1 MNYFPALA
9 AAVFLLVTAA
19 VHADIVIVNGD
30 SAGEGL
36 NDPTP
41 ATAAGGNS
49 GTTVGEQRLN
59 VFSEAAGILNATFSI
74 SQTIAVNAQFNS
86 LTCNASSG
94 VLGSAGPTYS
104 YSAVED
110 GVGTVYPIGL
120 ANEHFATDLIPAAE
134 EIQATFNADLGT
146 TGCLENTPWYYGY
159 DAPPGTE
166 SSLLSVVLHELMHGM
181 GFLSMLGEDGSAPD
195 VHPDD
200 GITEIYDPYSQLL
213 YDASQ
218 AQRLTGLSQTERAA
232 ALLNDGNLLWDG
244 AQTNANLS
252 GLSAGVN
259 GSRVQMYAPT
269 VYESGSSVSHF
280 DSAATPNEIMEP
292 VYTEFLQQAG
302 LARYVLGDIGWTLAA
317 VTNSAPVL
325 TAIADQ
331 VMDED
336 STLTINL
343 SATDADADSLTYAI
357 DSAAAEFGAS
367 LSATLLSLNPQA
379 DYHGSGSI
387 TVSVSDGSA
396 TDSVT
401 FGLTIN
407 AVNDAPLISAVADQS
422 IDEDDSLSLTLEA
435 TDVDGDSL
443 VFSLLSAPAESGAEL
458 NGSTLTFTPVADYY
472 GSGSVGIQVS
482 DGSLSSSTSFTLTIN
497 AVNDIPQ
504 FTSASNFTLA
514 AEELLSLTLTADD
527 KETAS
532 DALVFSLDSYD
543 SAALTASLS
552 GSLLSVTPV
561 SGVSGTSTLT
571 VSVSDGTVS
580 SSQDIILTIL
590 SADNQA
596 PQWDSLPAV
605 SLLAGS
611 SAAVTLSAS
620 DPDDDSLTFTVLS
633 SSSGLSASLSGD
645 QLTISAA
652 ESATDSGSVAV
663 RVSDGVLTADSS
675 VSVTVYPAFSLTQD
689 STANSDGAVLS
700 AGLNDVLFSLSGG
713 DSALSVSVFYNG
725 SNRDDLLSYDSS
737 SGDYTLALPDSGAFA
752 GTYTLTV
759 TDSQGFSASWYLE
772 RPLALTAGVTPL
784 LLVSGSQQPL
794 TITGAPAATS
804 IALSSS
810 DTSLSFATTD
820 GSATTLVTATDDA
833 TAFNPAS
840 VLLVTDTALT
850 TALSATV
857 TASASN
863 IPDSSA
869 ALIFALPRS
878 VLFTV
883 NDSDGNPITAA
894 DISSDDGRFSLWNLP
909 ASATSSSDGSVS
921 MQLPDEEIT
930 LSVSADG
937 YRTGSVTVSAGDS
950 DASVTL
956 ISADSAYTLYGIV
969 SASGFTFIDENPQ
982 LTLWFSD
989 DSSETLSVTSIT
1001 ASTVRYRWQGDLT
1014 VATPVYLALS
1024 HSQAETAEISL
1035 DTSLSE
1041 QRLNVTLELI
1051 TDSTA
1056 TESSGTVTSSSS
1068 TGGGAG
1074 ALLWFI
1080 LGLLLLWP
1088 RPARGQLNSSQ

>member
-9 AAVFLLVTAA
+9 AAVFLLVTA
-19 VHADIVIVNGD
+19 VVRADIVIVNGD

-36 NDPTP
+36 NDTTP
-41 ATAAGGNS
+41 ATAVGGNS

-86 LTCNASSG
+86 LSCNASSG

-181 GFLSMLGEDGSAPD
+181 GFLSMLGEDGSAPG

-200 GITEIYDPYSQLL
+200 GITEIYDPYSKLL

-244 AQTNANLS
+244 AQTNTNLS

-292 VYTEFLQQAG
+292 VYTEFLPQAG
-302 LARYVLGDIGWTLAA
+302 LARYVLGDIGWTLA
-317 VTNSAPVL
+317 T
-325 TAIADQ
+325 
-331 VMDED
+331 
-336 STLTINL
+336 
-343 SATDADADSLTYAI
+343 
-357 DSAAAEFGAS
+357 
-367 LSATLLSLNPQA
+367 
-379 DYHGSGSI
+379 SG
-387 TVSVSDGSA
+387 
-396 TDSVT
+396 
-401 FGLTIN
+401 N
-407 AVNDAPLISAVADQS
+407 N
-422 IDEDDSLSLTLEA
+422 
-435 TDVDGDSL
+435 
-443 VFSLLSAPAESGAEL
+443 
-458 NGSTLTFTPVADYY
+458 
-472 GSGSVGIQVS
+472 
-482 DGSLSSSTSFTLTIN
+482 
-497 AVNDIPQ
+497 
-504 FTSASNFTLA
+504 
-514 AEELLSLTLTADD
+514 
-527 KETAS
+527 
-532 DALVFSLDSYD
+532 
-543 SAALTASLS
+543 
-552 GSLLSVTPV
+552 
-561 SGVSGTSTLT
+561 
-571 VSVSDGTVS
+571 
-580 SSQDIILTIL
+580 
-590 SADNQA
+590 A
-596 PQWDSLPAV
+596 PQWDILPPV
-605 SLLAGS
+605 SLLTGS
-611 SAAVTLSAS
+611 SATVTLSAS

-737 SGDYTLALPDSGAFA
+737 SGDYTLALPASGAFA

-784 LLVSGSQQPL
+784 LLLSGSQQPL

-810 DTSLSFATTD
+810 DTGLSFATTD

-840 VLLVTDTALT
+840 VLLVTDAALT

-969 SASGFTFIDENPQ
+969 SASGFTFMDENPQ